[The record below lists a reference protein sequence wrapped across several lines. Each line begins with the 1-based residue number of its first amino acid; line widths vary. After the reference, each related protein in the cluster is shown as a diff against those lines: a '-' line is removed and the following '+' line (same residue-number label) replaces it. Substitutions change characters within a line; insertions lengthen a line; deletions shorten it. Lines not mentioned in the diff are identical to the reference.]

1 MNNWQSFQDGIKLRK
16 NLKIPLKRAAS
27 KIDSVKIVSTR
38 PRCSMKHEK
47 AWKWRAVSFCSKV
60 WRERW
65 IRSKIVR
72 ELSVESFPGEKYH
85 LEQSLDLQRKG
96 EFNFDRT
103 NKDDKRR
110 RERKKE
116 RDKVFLLH
124 QLFNFAIPC
133 LVILN
138 RVTSDELSIR
148 EPFVN
153 SSASNDVFEAEPYKM
168 EQTHVFESSFSS
180 SLLNV
185 SSFRSDEIFLYP

>member
-1 MNNWQSFQDGIKLRK
+1 MNNWQSFQEGIKLRK

-38 PRCSMKHEK
+38 PRCSTKHEK

-148 EPFVN
+148 EPFELVC
-153 SSASNDVFEAEPYKM
+153 NDVFEAEPYKM
-168 EQTHVFESSFSS
+168 EQTHVFESSSY
-180 SLLNV
+180 SLPNV